1 MQYIIRDTLLIKF
14 IFRKKRVH
22 EYSVIVSVYI
32 VLYKF
37 IFEKL
42 TLKFSIQNL
51 FANKRI
57 FSRDDDTFVNIT
69 HVCVF
74 CALFTSFF
82 QRISN
87 YISTLKI

>member
-42 TLKFSIQNL
+42 TQ
-51 FANKRI
+51 I
-57 FSRDDDTFVNIT
+57 FHTKLIRE
-69 HVCVF
+69 
-74 CALFTSFF
+74 
-82 QRISN
+82 
-87 YISTLKI
+87 